1 MGSERLLIELT
12 ATAWLCIIGSLTTLE
27 TMMKTRWLLLLILSG
42 FLASC
47 SHYDVKSAQNN
58 DLPCY
63 STWHWYPKNS

>member
-1 MGSERLLIELT
+1 MGSERLLIEGTT
-12 ATAWLCIIGSLTTLE
+12 AAWLCIIHSLTTLY
-27 TMMKTRWLLLLILSG
+27 TKMKTRWLLLLILSG
-42 FLASC
+42 LLASC